1 VTDFEP
7 YRVDPTAPLQPDFFV
22 PEEIAPPAGVH
33 VGADWR

>member
-1 VTDFEP
+1 
-7 YRVDPTAPLQPDFFV
+7 VDPTAPLQPDFFV